1 MLLATLIT
9 AGLVPFPFLPSVVL
23 LERTYNWNLS
33 NYRFFSFMVH
43 LIFLISAF
51 IFIST
56 YLLCTMVSLWWYLH
70 ACIQCIFTTWILL
83 SSPVSLPPPTL
94 LLLIHSLFP
103 LVGSFPFLPFV
114 LLSFHLICFDYPLDF
129 FSIAQRIMSRGAG
142 YKVKD
147 ILLTITPLKKMF
159 LPSPSKC
166 LLWIYFYNE

>member
-1 MLLATLIT
+1 M
-9 AGLVPFPFLPSVVL
+9 
-23 LERTYNWNLS
+23 S
-33 NYRFFSFMVH
+33 NYRFFFFYGTSYF
-43 LIFLISAF
+43 FLISAF

-56 YLLCTMVSLWWYLH
+56 YLLCTMVSLWQYLH

-83 SSPVSLPPPTL
+83 SSLVFLPPPTL

-103 LVGSFPFLPFV
+103 LVRSFPFLPFV
-114 LLSFHLICFDYPLDF
+114 LLSFDLICFDYPLNF
-129 FSIAQRIMSRGAG
+129 FSIAQRIMSGGAG